1 MDEEEDYDV
10 KEIVVQPGD
19 TLVKI
24 SVREGISVNTLK
36 KVNRLW
42 SEKEIYPGKVLI
54 IRAPIHKAIE
64 HIAMMTGLF

>member
-1 MDEEEDYDV
+1 MEEVEESQY
-10 KEIVVQPGD
+10 VVQPGD

-24 SVREGISVNTLK
+24 SVLFGISVNTLK

-54 IRAPIHKAIE
+54 IHAPLHKAVE
-64 HIAMMTGLF
+64 HIAMMTGTFIIT